1 MKEWGERIIFLRR
14 IVEGGTNQSYGIQV
28 ARLAGV
34 QEMVIN
40 RAGGNPRK
48 SGNGEF
54 DDLGMPKIAQPK
66 RGEAKKNPGQLN
78 LFASP
83 EDLVIRDL
91 GEFDLLNATP
101 LDALNKIGEWKD
113 KLKK

>member
-1 MKEWGERIIFLRR
+1 
-14 IVEGGTNQSYGIQV
+14 
-28 ARLAGV
+28 
-34 QEMVIN
+34 MVIR
-40 RAGGNPRK
+40 RAAEILENLEK
-48 SGNGEF
+48 GEF